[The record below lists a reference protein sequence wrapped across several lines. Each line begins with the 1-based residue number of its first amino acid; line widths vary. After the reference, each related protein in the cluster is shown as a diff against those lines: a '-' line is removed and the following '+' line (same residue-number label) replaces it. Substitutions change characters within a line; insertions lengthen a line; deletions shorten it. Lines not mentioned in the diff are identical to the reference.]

1 MAEHSVTILESKER
15 ATVLFID
22 NKDSVF
28 VFVFSGCCL
37 DVPDYPFDEQY
48 DSFAFNSLLTLP
60 ESIQAITKVRTECN
74 RVSHT
79 MSLYHIPT
87 AKPMRLEEFEQA
99 QSQATSQV
107 PSKLFV
113 CFLMRQNKTVM
124 MSLIFS
130 YGGMYAA
137 KPMRLEEFEQAQS
150 QATSHHHHHPSL
162 NRKGWWG
169 TTDDFTTSLLH
180 FLPSMYL
187 G

>member
-15 ATVLFID
+15 ATMLFID

-99 QSQATSQV
+99 QSQATS
-107 PSKLFV
+107 
-113 CFLMRQNKTVM
+113 
-124 MSLIFS
+124 
-130 YGGMYAA
+130 
-137 KPMRLEEFEQAQS
+137 
-150 QATSHHHHHPSL
+150 HHHHHPSL

-169 TTDDFTTSLLH
+169 TTDDFTTCFLHSL
-180 FLPSMYL
+180 PPMYQANSL
-187 G
+187 MSS